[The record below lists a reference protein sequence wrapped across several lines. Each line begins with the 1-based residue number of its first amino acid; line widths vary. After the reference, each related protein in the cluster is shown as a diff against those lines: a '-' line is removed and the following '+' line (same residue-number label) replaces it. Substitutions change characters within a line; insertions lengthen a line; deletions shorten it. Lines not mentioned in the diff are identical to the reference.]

1 MPRWLKIVLAALGL
15 LVLLAL
21 IVPLLWPVPPL
32 EGTEAPAAL
41 ASPEG
46 KFAEID
52 GVTIHYT
59 DSGSKD
65 ATSAIVLMHGFGAST
80 FSFREVTG
88 GLSDRC
94 RTVAFDRPAF
104 GLTERPMPPYEAEN
118 PYGPEQ
124 NARQVLGLLDA
135 LGIEQATL
143 VAHSAGAPIAVR
155 AALLEPERIESLV
168 LVAPAVY
175 EARSVPSLVSALL
188 RTPQMRRIGPL
199 FVRRIAGASTDDF
212 VRSAYYRSDVATPG
226 VIAGY
231 RLPLRAA
238 DWDRGLWELVAA
250 PRGASV
256 ADLLG
261 DVTVPSLVVAGREDS
276 FVPYE
281 SSRRVADEIPD
292 ARFVTYEQTGHL
304 PHEERPDQFLT
315 DIYRFL
321 DTLPTAAGG

>member
-1 MPRWLKIVLAALGL
+1 MRRWVKILLGTLGVLL
-15 LVLLAL
+15 LLAL
-21 IVPLLWPVPPL
+21 VVPLVWPVARLTDTVPVRD
-32 EGTEAPAAL
+32 L
-41 ASPEG
+41 ASPRSN
-46 KFAEID
+46 FVDVD

-59 DSGSKD
+59 DSGPKD
-65 ATSAIVLMHGFGAST
+65 ATCAIVLMHGFGAST

-135 LGIEQATL
+135 LGIERATL

-231 RLPLRAA
+231 RLPLRAE

-281 SSRRVADEIPD
+281 SSRRVADEIPG

-315 DIYRFL
+315 DVYRFL